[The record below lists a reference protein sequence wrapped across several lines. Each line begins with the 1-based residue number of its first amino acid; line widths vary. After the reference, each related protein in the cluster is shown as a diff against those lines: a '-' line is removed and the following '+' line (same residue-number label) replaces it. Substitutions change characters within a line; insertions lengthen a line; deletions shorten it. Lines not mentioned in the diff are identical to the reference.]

1 MVEVPEDKEALR
13 GFLKTTSLF
22 GALDASVADQVI
34 AMLKPHRYAAGE
46 TVFAEGDKGHS
57 VYLVRYGQCIVARHC
72 EHGGP
77 TARLLAMRPGD
88 HFGVTAVIEMEPRP
102 FSCIAERESLLYEMT
117 NADLYA
123 LYKTDLKAYIIVLQ
137 NISRELCRRLRK
149 AAVRIAALED
159 SLRLE
164 HEHHK

>member
-1 MVEVPEDKEALR
+1 MVDVPEDNEALR

-22 GALDASVADQVI
+22 GALDAAVADRVI
-34 AMLKPHRYAAGE
+34 AMLKPHRYEPGE

-57 VYLVRYGQCIVARHC
+57 LYLVREGQCIVGRHC
-72 EHGGP
+72 QHGGP
-77 TARLLAMRPGD
+77 SARLMAMRPGD

-102 FSCIAERESLLYEMT
+102 FSCVAEKDSLLYEMT

-123 LYKTDLKAYIIVLQ
+123 LYKCDLKAYIIVLQ

-149 AAVRIAALED
+149 AAVRIANLED
-159 SLRLE
+159 SLRVE
-164 HEHHK
+164 HEQHK